1 MTTVLDYR
9 TDNCSIGRALSV
21 LGEKWTLLVLR
32 DVFNGV
38 RRFEDMHERIGAPR
52 QVLSHRLGRL
62 VEEGILRRVPYRE
75 PGQRQRY
82 EYRLTEKGFDLYP
95 ALVALLQWGD
105 RWLVDMDG
113 PSVTL
118 QHKECGAQVEVAV
131 RCAEGH
137 QLASAREV
145 RPQPGPGAR
154 LRPVAA
160 TDTPRGS

>member
-1 MTTVLDYR
+1 MANVLDYS

-21 LGEKWTLLVLR
+21 LGEKWTMLVLR

-62 VEEGILRRVPYRE
+62 VDEGLLRRVPYRE
-75 PGQRQRY
+75 QGQRQRN
-82 EYRLTEKGFDLYP
+82 EYRLTEKGLDLYP
-95 ALVALLQWGD
+95 ALVALLRWGD

-118 QHKECGAQVEVAV
+118 HHKDCGAQIDVTV

-137 QLASAREV
+137 ELASARDA

-154 LRPVAA
+154 LRPVAVA
-160 TDTPRGS
+160 DTPAGS